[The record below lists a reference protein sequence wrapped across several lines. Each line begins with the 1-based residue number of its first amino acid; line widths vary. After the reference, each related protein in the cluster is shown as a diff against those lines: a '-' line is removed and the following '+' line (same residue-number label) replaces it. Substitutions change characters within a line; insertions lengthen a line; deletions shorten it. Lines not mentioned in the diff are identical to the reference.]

1 MESVCSDAELAQEMV
16 KLLGN
21 ELKLVR
27 QELRELKGGDSTS
40 STLSDVDHNI
50 ALKRE
55 NDQLKH
61 ELADL
66 RLRLEAA
73 LEGQYGKSHLSNAS
87 SYDEVCQQLSASVE
101 DGARKDEEY
110 AQITGRLED
119 KLAALKGKYKKA
131 KQFKEELKDS
141 VSDFQNR
148 LDDAVV
154 KRDAALERAAISEAS
169 AASKAKTL
177 FEAFP
182 FLNMSQTDARQ
193 PPLKSLKPMTSGRS
207 FCLSK
212 AARGL
217 CMPGDVIRGSYNDLV
232 WPQAS
237 FGHCVLLTPL
247 YFINP
252 MAQSGIATWEKSG
265 FVEGLKELP
274 SQQRDLFYRQQDV
287 WYYYGTFE
295 CIGSATLPAHE
306 IRKIVNGPKFI
317 ERVEQRTTPSSE
329 LVPPVISKMIQNM
342 YAEGIL
348 TIACIGFRYV
358 GYNRKLDIVLQAEM
372 AGKTIIP
379 VPKEGSTGPA
389 ASVTSKRRHDEDN
402 DGRSHKRSK
411 AS

>member
-1 MESVCSDAELAQEMV
+1 MV

-73 LEGQYGKSHLSNAS
+73 LEGQDGKSHLSNAS
-87 SYDEVCQQLSASVE
+87 SYDEVCQQLSASLE

-119 KLAALKGKYKKA
+119 KLAALKGKYKQKG
-131 KQFKEELKDS
+131 QTVQRRIEGLRQRPLRPRRRLCLKH
-141 VSDFQNR
+141 FH
-148 LDDAVV
+148 
-154 KRDAALERAAISEAS
+154 
-169 AASKAKTL
+169 
-177 FEAFP
+177 

-265 FVEGLKELP
+265 FVERLKELP